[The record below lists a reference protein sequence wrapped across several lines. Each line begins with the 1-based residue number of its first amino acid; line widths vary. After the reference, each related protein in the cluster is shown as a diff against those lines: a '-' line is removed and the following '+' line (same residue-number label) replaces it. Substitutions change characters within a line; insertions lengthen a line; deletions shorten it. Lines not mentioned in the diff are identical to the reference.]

1 MVLVLSLCGVF
12 FVVRALCW
20 MFSFLLGFEGEC
32 SVASRLVGYRRVRG
46 VGSVIRRGF
55 GGI

>member
-46 VGSVIRRGF
+46 VGSVIR
-55 GGI
+55 